1 MGHLNADVVG
11 AFMAS
16 HFENFDRAF
25 RVDAIHQ
32 KGAVVT
38 MRFHPRQLRPGGTIA
53 GPTMMTLADTAGFIA
68 MLGQIGLDIN
78 AVTTQL
84 NIHFL
89 QRPPPADL
97 EARAT
102 IRKLGKRSAMV
113 AVGIYSEGNPAPVAD
128 ATVSY
133 ALPSSV
139 KDSTP

>member
-1 MGHLNADVVG
+1 MGHLTAEAVDT
-11 AFMAS
+11 FMAS
-16 HFENFDRAF
+16 HFENFGRAF
-25 RVDAIHQ
+25 RVDEIHGS
-32 KGAVVT
+32 GAVVT

-53 GPTMMTLADTAGFIA
+53 GPAMMTLADTAGFIA
-68 MLGQIGLDIN
+68 MLGQMGLDVS

-89 QRPPPADL
+89 RRPPPADL

-113 AVGIYSEGNPAPVAD
+113 AVAIYSEGNAEPVAD

-133 ALPSSV
+133 AIPSSP